1 MAKKY
6 EINVTQINEDGT
18 REAFKVPN
26 ELIGEGFVVMALTE
40 YEKDGRGGVHSIVS
54 LTDVSLMMIATAMN
68 SNKVL
73 KEAAMLTVLG
83 GAAEKFL
90 GSVDDGL
97 AEDENAAD

>member
-18 REAFKVPN
+18 REAFMVPN

-40 YEKDGRGGVHSIVS
+40 YEKDGREGVHSVVS
-54 LTDVSLMMIATAMN
+54 LTDVSLMMIATAMS
-68 SNKVL
+68 SNNVL
-73 KEAAMLTVLG
+73 KEAAVLTVLG
-83 GAAEKFL
+83 GVAEKFL
-90 GSVDDGL
+90 DSVDDGL